1 MPEYGRNIQSMV
13 DYCLTIPDRTERT
26 SCAATI
32 VKVIINLFPK
42 IKEDDNYKQKVWDHL
57 ALMSGFQLDVD
68 APYPLPRKQEASQ
81 PVATH
86 IDYPMTK
93 IRNRAYGSLV
103 QRMIDKAVR
112 TSNEFERLQIVAQTA
127 LYMKK
132 QVLQNGKDS
141 NAEDRVVADIEEL
154 SNGVTL
160 PNLWPLC
167 LKSSLFRLSALVD
180 SDLGSKTPTDASIRM
195 VEDISRTIRTTTV
208 STATKTITAVATNS
222 MPLHAA
228 IAPSICQNII

>member
-1 MPEYGRNIQSMV
+1 MEYNTSKEKLIMPEYGRNIQSMV

-86 IDYPMTK
+86 IDYPMTQSCL
-93 IRNRAYGSLV
+93 RFSCSAH
-103 QRMIDKAVR
+103 
-112 TSNEFERLQIVAQTA
+112 
-127 LYMKK
+127 
-132 QVLQNGKDS
+132 
-141 NAEDRVVADIEEL
+141 DRQ
-154 SNGVTL
+154 
-160 PNLWPLC
+160 
-167 LKSSLFRLSALVD
+167 
-180 SDLGSKTPTDASIRM
+180 
-195 VEDISRTIRTTTV
+195 SR
-208 STATKTITAVATNS
+208 
-222 MPLHAA
+222 
-228 IAPSICQNII
+228 

>member
-57 ALMSGFQLDVD
+57 ALISGFQLDVD
-68 APYPLPRKQEASQ
+68 APYPLPHKQEASQ

-154 SNGVTL
+154 SNGVLHYDFTELMAAL
-160 PNLWPLC
+160 PQEQPVQTQRIGGQRPRFQN
-167 LKSSLFRLSALVD
+167 
-180 SDLGSKTPTDASIRM
+180 
-195 VEDISRTIRTTTV
+195 
-208 STATKTITAVATNS
+208 TNRRFN
-222 MPLHAA
+222 
-228 IAPSICQNII
+228 QNGGGYQQNNQNNNRKYGNQNNNRRRY